1 MKNSITLLLFLIA
14 NLSFAQDWQIENTRS
29 ILKENPKS
37 YSDNIEM
44 AGKKVAGIIHYEIDS
59 LGMLAVD
66 REIIFPQLRRH
77 IKENVSKWRIYRGYL
92 QDNFDD
98 DFLPEVYVG
107 DKRFVPAAVQH
118 IRINGILEFQHHTS
132 KLGLQLIRHFYPSTT
147 QRAFIEKWEL
157 VNQTDSI
164 VQIQVGH
171 TNFSKKDFGVY
182 GKYSRNIKSTG
193 RESIKILPK
202 KSHTFNI
209 EITAYKESEIV
220 DVMKKTKSVNE
231 HQQRKKL
238 INDIHANLNLITPE
252 PVLNTLFEF
261 SKIRAAENIFD
272 SKMGIVHSPGGGRYY
287 TGVWANDQA
296 EYSGPFFPYLG
307 LEDGNVAALNAYKK
321 FYEQMKTIPNHD
333 KNLWASYE
341 MNGEITCCGTD
352 RGDAAMIAY
361 GGLHYLLA
369 MGDTKLGAAY
379 EPMID
384 WCLTY
389 SHKKLNNEGVV
400 LSESDEMEERIP
412 TGDANLSTSSLYY
425 GALELAIPFYEAL
438 GADVNKVNTLK
449 KRRDNLRIA
458 IEKYFGAKVEGLN
471 TYKYYKEHKFLRHWI
486 CLPLVVG
493 IDDRIEGTTEA
504 LFERLWTENGVHV
517 EKNSDNPDIS
527 KIFWDR
533 GTLYALR
540 GTLIAGKT
548 EISLNKLLAFS
559 KKRLIGDHVPYVV
572 EAYPEGNMA
581 HLSAESALYCRVLTE
596 GLFGILPTG
605 FDQFKMTPRLPKEW
619 NQMAL
624 EKVQA
629 FDQNFDI
636 HIKRISNKKINVR
649 VSNQKNKEIYN
660 KTITNGDTVVVNFN

>member
-1 MKNSITLLLFLIA
+1 MRNLITLLLLFIA

-29 ILKENPKS
+29 ILKEDPKS

-59 LGMLAVD
+59 LGILSLE

-92 QDNFDD
+92 QDTFDD

-107 DKRFVPAAVQH
+107 DKRFVPSAVQH
-118 IRINGILEFQHHTS
+118 VRINGVLEFQHNTS
-132 KLGLQLIRHFYPSTT
+132 KLGLQLVRKLYPSTSEH
-147 QRAFIEKWEL
+147 AFIENWEL
-157 VNQTDSI
+157 INKTDSI
-164 VQIQVGH
+164 VSIQIGH
-171 TNFSKKDFGVY
+171 VDFSKKDFGVY
-182 GKYSRNIKSTG
+182 GKYYRNIKSTG
-193 RESIKILPK
+193 RDSKKITPNN
-202 KSHTFNI
+202 SYSFNI
-209 EITAYKESEIV
+209 EITAA
-220 DVMKKTKSVNE
+220 NE
-231 HQQRKKL
+231 TELIENLGKPSTPKNELAERKKL
-238 INDIHANLNLITPE
+238 LNDIYSNLNLETPE

-261 SKIRAAENIFD
+261 SKLRAAENIFD

-369 MGDTKLGAAY
+369 MGNKQLGKEY

-384 WCLTY
+384 WCLTF

-400 LSESDEMEERIP
+400 LSESDEMEGRIP

-425 GALELAIPFYEAL
+425 GALELAIPFYESI
-438 GADVNKVNTLK
+438 GADANKINTLK
-449 KRRDNLRIA
+449 SRRDNLRLA

-493 IDDRIEGTTEA
+493 IHDRKEGTTEA

-517 EKNSDNPDIS
+517 EKNSDNPEIS

-540 GTLIAGKT
+540 GTLIAGET
-548 EISLNKLLAFS
+548 EVSLNKLLAFS

-581 HLSAESALYCRVLTE
+581 HLSAESALYCRVFTE

-605 FDQFKMTPRLPKEW
+605 FDSFKMTPRLPEKW

-624 EKVQA
+624 KKIKA
-629 FDQNFDI
+629 FGQVFDI
-636 HIKRISNKKINVR
+636 QVIRVTNKKIKISVTTD
-649 VSNQKNKEIYN
+649 KGKEIFS
-660 KTITNGDTVVVNFN
+660 KTIKSGETLNIKF